1 MAKRRKGSKAKRSK
15 AKRRAKKGTSSLARF
30 AAKRGMTIKQLKKA
44 VPSCGKWS
52 VRRRKGAGK
61 TCR

>member
-1 MAKRRKGSKAKRSK
+1 MAKRRSRKSKRKAAKR
-15 AKRRAKKGTSSLARF
+15 KRKGTSSLAKF
-30 AAKRGMTIKQLKKA
+30 AKKRGMTIKQLKRA